1 MRPVHLPTCRAPC
14 CCCATAQQAQE
25 DAAKALAA
33 AEVAAKKATEAAAAK
48 ASAEAEAAAAKAA
61 AEARE
66 AGQLDAAGRLVE
78 VIYCGT
84 VRLGCGVWCACRP
97 AAACASSVAVERG
110 SGAQLKERGRV
121 QLPACKLAG
130 RAPMQ

>member
-1 MRPVHLPTCRAPC
+1 MPTCRAPC

-33 AEVAAKKATEAAAAK
+33 AEAAAKEATEAAAAK
-48 ASAEAEAAAAKAA
+48 ASAEVEAAAAKAA

-84 VRLGCGVWCACRP
+84 VRLGCACRP